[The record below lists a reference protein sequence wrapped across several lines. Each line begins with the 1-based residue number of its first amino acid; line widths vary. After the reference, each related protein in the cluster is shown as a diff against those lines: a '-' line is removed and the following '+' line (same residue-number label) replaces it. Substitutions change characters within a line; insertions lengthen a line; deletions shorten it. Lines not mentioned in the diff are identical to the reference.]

1 VNKQIHN
8 KPRIARF
15 RRWSRAAYAVFASLS
30 LAVSIGVLS
39 VSVSEKS
46 TQKSDRFVVKAAIC
60 TREGIEEELEDDLF
74 LYNDPTELQT
84 GNVLVNQITNNAA
97 ACCFAYLYNQ
107 SLNG

>member
-1 VNKQIHN
+1 MNKQIHS

-15 RRWSRAAYAVFASLS
+15 RRWSRAAHAVFASLS
-30 LAVSIGVLS
+30 LAVSIGELS

-46 TQKSDRFVVKAAIC
+46 TQKSDRFVVKAAIY
-60 TREGIEEELEDDLF
+60 TREGIEEEHEDDLF

-97 ACCFAYLYNQ
+97 ACCFAYLYN
-107 SLNG
+107 